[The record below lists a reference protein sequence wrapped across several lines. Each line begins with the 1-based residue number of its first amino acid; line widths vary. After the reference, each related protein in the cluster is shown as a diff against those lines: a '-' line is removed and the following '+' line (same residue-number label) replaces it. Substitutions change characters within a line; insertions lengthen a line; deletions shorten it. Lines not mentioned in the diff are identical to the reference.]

1 MNNHIVLLSSLHPK
15 KLNRKFWKVRELEY
29 LNSFNLLKLYNY
41 FSVIDNT
48 INNQNEIINNELYS
62 AINNFEFPIAFNNNI
77 YNSQLYSNINDFGLV
92 KMLRNFQKFIKPDVN
107 YIFINGRINNFD
119 NVLKNTIKTNHGNE
133 DFFYRSSVSNK
144 IFSDIFLIN
153 SFNYKRFID
162 FFENFSEKDSFD
174 KYLEK
179 YIYEYKVN
187 VFLKNLNIIK
197 YNHLNDDYL
206 SVTIENY

>member
-1 MNNHIVLLSSLHPK
+1 MKI
-15 KLNRKFWKVRELEY
+15 
-29 LNSFNLLKLYNY
+29 
-41 FSVIDNT
+41 
-48 INNQNEIINNELYS
+48 
-62 AINNFEFPIAFNNNI
+62 
-77 YNSQLYSNINDFGLV
+77 
-92 KMLRNFQKFIKPDVN
+92 
-107 YIFINGRINNFD
+107 
-119 NVLKNTIKTNHGNE
+119 
-133 DFFYRSSVSNK
+133 FFYRSSVSNK

-187 VFLKNLNIIK
+187 VFFKNLNIIK

>member
-29 LNSFNLLKLYNY
+29 LNSFNLLKLYNC
-41 FSVIDNT
+41 FSIIDNT

-92 KMLRNFQKFIKPDVN
+92 KMLRNFEKFIKPDVN
-107 YIFINGRINNFD
+107 YIFINGRVNNFD

-179 YIYEYKVN
+179 NIYEYKVN
-187 VFLKNLNIIK
+187 VFFKNLNIIK